1 MGGGIGCGIGCGNW
15 LRKVARAQKEKARRD
30 AGLEGSRVQAYFFTT
45 FLLTLL
51 PVTSLYFST

>member
-1 MGGGIGCGIGCGNW
+1 MGCGICCRIG

>member
-1 MGGGIGCGIGCGNW
+1 MGCGICCRIG
-15 LRKVARAQKEKARRD
+15 LRKVVRAQKEKARRD